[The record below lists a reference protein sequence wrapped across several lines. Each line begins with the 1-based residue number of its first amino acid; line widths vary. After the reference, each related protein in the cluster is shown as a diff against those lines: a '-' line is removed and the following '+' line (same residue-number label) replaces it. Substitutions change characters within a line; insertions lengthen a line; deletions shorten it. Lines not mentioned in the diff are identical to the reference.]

1 MTKATVANT
10 TQARNPLSDT
20 AFREALRAVVKRS
33 RRSMRSLSIAMGR
46 DPGYLAALLDPNGRP
61 RARPTPL
68 DLLAV
73 SEVTGIP
80 FVELL
85 EQLWVVPRERL
96 VAELGLRGAEP
107 SLGALLQAL
116 PPDER
121 EAVADF
127 AAFLAARA
135 RRRRRPY
142 PTGESGGGAG
152 PS

>member
-1 MTKATVANT
+1 M
-10 TQARNPLSDT
+10 LSDT
-20 AFREALRAVVKRS
+20 AFREALGAVLKRS

-46 DPGYLAALLDPNGRP
+46 DPGYLAALIDPNGRP

-73 SEVTGIP
+73 SDVTGIP

-85 EQLWVVPRERL
+85 ERLWVVRRERL

-107 SLGALLQAL
+107 SLGALLKAL

-135 RRRRRPY
+135 RRRRPY

-152 PS
+152 SS